1 MAFCICQFIDK
12 GLFTMEFYCY
22 DCPRRCGAKRGPAER
37 GGFCGASSLPR
48 VSRAAAHFGEEP
60 CISGS
65 RGSGAIFFTGC
76 NLRCVFCQNREIS
89 RGGGQGR
96 ELTVQQLRDTML
108 RLRDT
113 GVHNINL
120 VTPTHYSRAIIEAL
134 TGLELGIP
142 VVWNSS
148 GYESVETLR
157 RLEGLVQVYMP
168 DYKYYKQDP
177 ARRYSSAPD
186 YPQVAAAA
194 IKEMFRQRG
203 AYELDNEGLLRSGVL
218 IRHLILPGQE
228 LNAMD
233 VIDFVAE
240 EFPRDSVLFSLMS
253 QYTPMPGLEKHPE
266 LSRRVD
272 GETNSMLIS
281 YMLRRG
287 ISSGYWQETGS
298 ATDEMIPDFDLT
310 GLDTSGSLY
319 DN

>member
-1 MAFCICQFIDK
+1 MEYICF
-12 GLFTMEFYCY
+12 
-22 DCPRRCGAKRGPAER
+22 DCPRRCGAKRSLTESD
-37 GGFCGASSLPR
+37 GFCGAGALPR
-48 VSRAAAHFGEEP
+48 VSRAAPHYGEEP
-60 CISGS
+60 CISGT

-76 NLRCVFCQNREIS
+76 NLRCIFCQNREIS
-89 RGGGQGR
+89 RGGGMGR
-96 ELTVQQLRDTML
+96 ELTVPELRDVML

-120 VTPTHYSRAIIEAL
+120 VTPTHYSRAIAEAL
-134 TGLELGIP
+134 SGIELGIP

-168 DYKYYKQDP
+168 DFKYYKLEP

-186 YPQVAAAA
+186 YPEVASAA
-194 IKEMFRQRG
+194 IKEMYRQRG
-203 AYELDNEGLLRSGVL
+203 KYQMDDDGLLRSGVL

-233 VIDFVAE
+233 VIDFAAE
-240 EFPRDSVLFSLMS
+240 EFPPDSVLFSLMS

-272 GETNSMLIS
+272 SETNSLLIS
-281 YMLRRG
+281 YMQRRG
-287 ISSGYWQETGS
+287 ISSGYWQETDS

-310 GLDTSGSLY
+310 GLDTGESL
-319 DN
+319 

>member
-1 MAFCICQFIDK
+1 MEYICF
-12 GLFTMEFYCY
+12 
-22 DCPRRCGAKRGPAER
+22 DCPRRCGAKRSPTEH
-37 GGFCGASSLPR
+37 GGFCGAGALPR
-48 VSRAAAHFGEEP
+48 VSRAAPHYGEEP
-60 CISGS
+60 CVSGR
-65 RGSGAIFFTGC
+65 RGSGAVFFTGC

-89 RGGGQGR
+89 RGGGMGR
-96 ELTVQQLRDTML
+96 ELTVQELRDTML
-108 RLRDT
+108 RLRDM

-120 VTPTHYSRAIIEAL
+120 VTPTHYSRAIAQAL
-134 TGLELGIP
+134 SGIELGIP

-168 DYKYYKQDP
+168 DFKYYKQDL
-177 ARRYSSAPD
+177 AHRYSAAPD
-186 YPQVAAAA
+186 YPKVAAAA

-203 AYELDNEGLLRSGVL
+203 AYELDEDGILRSGVL

-240 EFPRDSVLFSLMS
+240 EFPPDSVLFSLMS

-266 LSRRVD
+266 LSKRVD
-272 GETNSMLIS
+272 SETNSLLIS
-281 YMLRRG
+281 YMQRRG
-287 ISSGYWQETGS
+287 ISAGYWQETDS

-310 GLDTSGSLY
+310 GLDSSESL
-319 DN
+319 